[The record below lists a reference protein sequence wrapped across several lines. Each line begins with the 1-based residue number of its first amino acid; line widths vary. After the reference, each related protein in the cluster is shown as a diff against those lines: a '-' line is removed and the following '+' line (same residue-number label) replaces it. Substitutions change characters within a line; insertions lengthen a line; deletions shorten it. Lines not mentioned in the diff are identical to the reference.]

1 MARERRSHTSHWG
14 AFEAEVADGTVVA
27 VHPYAHDP
35 DPSPLLGNIV
45 GSLRHPARITQPMI
59 RAGWL
64 DRGPGPDARR
74 GAEPFVPVSWATATD
89 VLAREL
95 RRVYAEHGGNAVYG
109 GSYGWS
115 SAGRFHHAQSQLHR
129 FLNCLGGY
137 VRGEHT
143 YSNGAQSVVMPH
155 VVGSMR
161 EFLDRATAWSVLEKH
176 TELFVCFGG
185 IPIKNTMVS
194 PGGASRHPARGH
206 LRAARA
212 RGAEFVLVSPLRD
225 DLPEVVGAEWLP
237 IVPGTDVAVML
248 ALAHALVGE
257 GLHDRAFLERYC
269 VGFDRFERYLLG
281 AADGCAKTPE
291 WAERLSGIPAATIR
305 ALARRMAARRTLINV
320 NYSLQRV
327 EHGEQAPWLAVTLAS
342 MLGQIGLP
350 GGGFGQGYGSLGYIG
365 RAPMRVGP
373 PTLPQGRN
381 AVSDFIPFAR
391 LADMLL
397 HPGEPFDFNGQRLTY
412 PEIRLVYWC
421 GGNPFHHHQHL
432 GRLRRALARPQTIV
446 VHDPFWTP
454 MARHADVVLPATMTL
469 ERNDIGGSPN
479 DACLIAMRQAA
490 EPWAESRSE
499 FAIFADLA
507 AALGVGT
514 RFTEGRDEM
523 AWLHHL
529 YDGWRA
535 RVADDSGAAPPSFDE
550 FWAAG
555 FLEVAG
561 AADDLVLFK
570 QFRADPE
577 RAPLGTPSG
586 RIEIFSAT
594 IDSFGYTDCPGH
606 PSWLE
611 PTEWLGA
618 PLAQRYPLHLIANN
632 PTTRLHSQLD
642 VGAFSQSS
650 KVQGR
655 EPMRI
660 NPADAAARG
669 IRNGDVVRVFND
681 RGSCLAG
688 AVVTD
693 TVRPRVVQLST
704 GAWYDPFDPADPD
717 AMCVHGNPNVLTFDR
732 GTSKLAQGCSGQ
744 HALVEVERWTGPLPP
759 IRAYDPPAMEQREG
773 R

>member
-1 MARERRSHTSHWG
+1 MTRELVPHSSHWG

-27 VHPYAHDP
+27 IRPYRNDP

-45 GSLRHPARITQPMI
+45 DSLRHPARVTQPMI

-64 DRGPGPDARR
+64 DRGPGADSRR
-74 GAEPFVPVSWATATD
+74 GAEPFVPVSWPIA
-89 VLAREL
+89 VNLLAAEL
-95 RRVYAEHGGNAVYG
+95 RRVYAETGGAGVYG

-137 VRGEHT
+137 VRGEHS
-143 YSNGAQSVVMPH
+143 YSNGAQSVIMPH

-161 EFLDRATAWSVLEKH
+161 EFLDRATAWSVLERH

-185 IPIKNTMVS
+185 IPLKNTMVS
-194 PGGASRHPARGH
+194 PGGASRHPARDH

-212 RGAEFVLVSPLRD
+212 RGAEFVLVSPLRG
-225 DLPEVVGAEWLP
+225 DLPEFVGAEWLP
-237 IVPGTDVAVML
+237 IVPGSDVAVML
-248 ALAHALVGE
+248 ALAHALIAE
-257 GLHDRAFLERYC
+257 GLHDREFLQRYC
-269 VGFDRFERYLLG
+269 VGFDRFESYVLG
-281 AADGCAKTPE
+281 TTDGCPKTPE
-291 WAERLSGIPAATIR
+291 WAAGLSEIPASAIR
-305 ALARRMAARRTLINV
+305 ALARRMASKRTLINV

-327 EHGEQAPWLAVTLAS
+327 EHGEQAPWLAVTLAA

-350 GGGFGQGYGSLGYIG
+350 GGGFGQGYGSLGYVG
-365 RAPMRVGP
+365 RAPLRVGP

-381 AVSDFIPFAR
+381 PVSAFIPFAR

-397 HPGEPFDFNGQRLTY
+397 QPGEAFDFDGTRLTY
-412 PEIRLVYWC
+412 PDIRLVYWC

-432 GRLRRALARPQTIV
+432 ARLRQALARPATIV
-446 VHDPFWTP
+446 VHESFWTP
-454 MARHADVVLPATMTL
+454 MARHADIVLPATMTL
-469 ERNDIGGSPN
+469 ERNDIGGSSH
-479 DACLIAMRQAA
+479 DACLIAMRQAV
-490 EPWAESRSE
+490 EPWGEARSD

-507 AALGVGT
+507 AALGVGE

-523 AWLHHL
+523 AWLRHL
-529 YDGWRA
+529 YDGWR
-535 RVADDSGAAPPSFDE
+535 VAASLSSVPAFDE

-555 FLEVAG
+555 FLELPEG
-561 AADDLVLFK
+561 DEDLVLFK

-577 RAPLGTPSG
+577 RTPLATPSG
-586 RIEIFSAT
+586 KIEIFSAT
-594 IDSFGYTDCPGH
+594 IDGFGYEDCPGH
-606 PSWLE
+606 PTWLE

-618 PLAQRYPLHLIANN
+618 ALAGRFPLHLVANN
-632 PTTRLHSQLD
+632 PTARLHSQLD
-642 VGAFSQSS
+642 VGGFSQST
-650 KVQGR
+650 KVHGR
-655 EPMRI
+655 EPIRVH
-660 NPADAAARG
+660 PADAAVRG
-669 IRNGDVVRVFND
+669 IQSGDTVRVFND

-704 GAWYDPFDPADPD
+704 GAWYDPLDPSDPASI
-717 AMCVHGNPNVLTFDR
+717 CVHGNPNVLTFDR

-759 IRAYDPPAMEQREG
+759 IRAYDPPRIERRASR
-773 R
+773 

>member
-1 MARERRSHTSHWG
+1 MARAFVSHSSHWG

-27 VHPYAHDP
+27 IRPYGRDP

-45 GSLRHPARITQPMI
+45 DSLRHRARIAQPMI
-59 RAGWL
+59 RAGWF
-64 DRGPGPDARR
+64 DRGPGADARR
-74 GAEPFVPVSWATATD
+74 GAEPFVPVSWTTAID
-89 VLAREL
+89 LLAREL
-95 RRVYAEHGGNAVYG
+95 RRVYDQYGGAGVYG

-137 VRGEHT
+137 VRGEHS
-143 YSNGAQSVVMPH
+143 YSNGAQSVIMPR

-161 EFLDRATAWSVLEKH
+161 EFLDRATAWSVLERH

-194 PGGASRHPARGH
+194 PGGASRHPARDH

-212 RGAEFVLVSPLRD
+212 RRAEFVLVSPLRD
-225 DLPEVVGAEWLP
+225 DLPGFVSAEWLS
-237 IVPGTDVAVML
+237 IVPGSDVAVML
-248 ALAHALVGE
+248 ALAYTLVDE
-257 GLHDRAFLERYC
+257 GLHDRAFLERYS

-281 AADGCAKTPE
+281 AADGCPKTPA
-291 WAERLSGIPAATIR
+291 WAERLSEIPAATIR
-305 ALARRMAARRTLINV
+305 ALARRMAAKRTLINV
-320 NYSLQRV
+320 NYALQRV
-327 EHGEQAPWLAVTLAS
+327 EHGEQAPWLAVTLAA

-365 RAPMRVGP
+365 RAPLRVGL

-381 AVSDFIPFAR
+381 SVSDFIPFAR

-397 HPGEPFDFNGQRLTY
+397 HPGEPFDFDGQRLTY

-432 GRLRRALARPQTIV
+432 ARLRKALARPQTIV
-446 VHDPFWTP
+446 VHDSFWTP
-454 MARHADVVLPATMTL
+454 MARHADIVLPASMTL

-479 DACLIAMRQAA
+479 DTCLIAMRQAVA
-490 EPWAESRSE
+490 PWGEARSD

-507 AALGVGT
+507 AALGVGE
-514 RFTEGRDEM
+514 RFGEGRDEM
-523 AWLHHL
+523 AWLRHL
-529 YDGWRA
+529 YDGWRS
-535 RVADDSGAAPPSFDE
+535 RVADDGGSAPPFDE
-550 FWAAG
+550 FWEAG
-555 FLEVAG
+555 FLDVPGVDE
-561 AADDLVLFK
+561 DLVLFK

-577 RAPLGTPSG
+577 RMPLGTPSG
-586 RIEIFSAT
+586 KIEIFSAT
-594 IDSFGYTDCPGH
+594 IDGFRYADCPGH
-606 PSWLE
+606 PTWLE
-611 PTEWLGA
+611 PAEWLGA
-618 PLAQRYPLHLIANN
+618 PLARRYPLHLVANN
-632 PTTRLHSQLD
+632 PTARLHSQLD
-642 VGAFSQSS
+642 VGAFSQST
-650 KVQGR
+650 KVRGR
-655 EPMRI
+655 EPIRI
-660 NPADAAARG
+660 HPADAAARG
-669 IRNGDVVRVFND
+669 IRSGDVVRVFND

-688 AVVTD
+688 AVLTD

-704 GAWYDPFDPADPD
+704 GAWYDPLDPADPD

-759 IRAYDPPAMEQREG
+759 IRAYDPPALERRG
-773 R
+773 GV